1 MWAELLDLLAA
12 KIRADLT
19 GVVVTAYADA
29 VIPDV
34 PTVRVLRA
42 SAPARPLFAQMAGT
56 EFFAVECWVRH
67 EDPETA
73 NRALADLEERVLT
86 ALRAIPRI
94 DPITTVTLAG
104 VDPDGDLFRPNLGS
118 RINLNISWR
127 KPRQSYHP

>member
-1 MWAELLDLLAA
+1 MWAELLDLLVTRL
-12 KIRADLT
+12 RADLY

-42 SAPARPLFAQMAGT
+42 SSPARPLFAQMSGA
-56 EFFAVECWVRH
+56 EFFAVECWVRA
-67 EDPETA
+67 EDPEDA
-73 NRALADLEERVLT
+73 NRALADLEERVLV

-94 DPITTVTLAG
+94 DPITTVTIAG

-127 KPRQSYHP
+127 KPRQPYHP